1 MKSPLIIVF
10 IVFSVSSFSQ
20 DSTEMEHPIKGKVNG
35 YLKSMQSVNFTD
47 EDNFLVYNLLHNR
60 FNFNLNY
67 KQIQFSVG
75 MRNRLFYGD
84 QVKYTPKMDSL
95 LEIDNGFMNL
105 SFVWAK
111 SSALIAHSTFDRLN
125 FRWSNNKM
133 ELTIGRQRINWGMN
147 LAWNPNDL
155 FNTYNF
161 IDFDYE
167 ERPGNDAFRYQ
178 YFLKDGMDVLDVAVK
193 PGNSSKES
201 IMAGRY
207 RFNTKGYDI
216 QTLGGWYNGDLTA
229 GIGWAGNLWNLGF
242 KGEGTY
248 FYPIVQSIDTVDVIS
263 TSVSLDYSFKKG
275 LYLNFSGLF
284 NSSGIK
290 DITQLSL
297 LQTSSSFGDIN
308 AKHLMPTIWTTLIQG
323 SYPVTPLFNTSL
335 AVIYG
340 SNINLLI
347 VFPTLSYSIASN
359 WDFSLI
365 GQLFFIEFSNQF
377 QTAGNSIFTR
387 IKWSF

>member
-1 MKSPLIIVF
+1 MKTSLIIAF
-10 IVFSVSSFSQ
+10 IVFSVSALGQ
-20 DSTEMEHPIKGKVNG
+20 DTIEIAHPIKGKTNG

-47 EDNFLVYNLLHNR
+47 KDNFLVYNLLHNR
-60 FNFNLNY
+60 FNINLEY

-75 MRNRLFYGD
+75 MRNRFFYGD

-95 LEIDNGFMNL
+95 LDIDNGFVDM

-111 SSALIAHSTFDRLN
+111 SPALIAHSTFDRLN
-125 FRWSNNKM
+125 FSWTTKKM

-167 ERPGNDAFRYQ
+167 ERPGNDAIRFQ
-178 YFLKDGMDVLDVAVK
+178 YYFKGGMDVLDVAVK
-193 PGNSSKES
+193 PGKTSKES
-201 IMAGRY
+201 IIAGRY

-216 QTLGGWYNGDLTA
+216 QTLGGWYNGDLAA
-229 GIGWAGNLWNLGF
+229 GIGWAGNIWNLGF

-248 FYPIVQSIDTVDVIS
+248 FHPTDQSFDTMDVLS
-263 TSVSLDYSFKKG
+263 ASVSLDYSFKKG
-275 LYLNFSGLF
+275 IFLNFSGLF
-284 NSSGIK
+284 NSSGIE
-290 DITQLSL
+290 DISQLGL

-308 AKHLMPTIWTTLIQG
+308 AKRLMPTIWSTLLQG
-323 SYPVTPLFNTSL
+323 SYPVTPLLNTSL

-347 VFPTLSYSIASN
+347 VFPTISYSVASN
-359 WDFSLI
+359 WDLALI
-365 GQLFFIEFSNQF
+365 GQLFFIEINNQF
-377 QTAGNSIFTR
+377 QTAGNSIFAR